1 MDLMFDMDDEEV
13 LAGGTS
19 PTPRTTLEPTID
31 TKIDSAVRK
40 ISWAEPRSIPDENE
54 LPSTPTGLG
63 IQTTNEHQPA
73 GAKMWSSPALPSSK
87 LDMKEIMA
95 QASSSRT
102 SALSQSI
109 SAQKAQDEATNKQA
123 RLKLSQK
130 ERKKQQQIMQQSMDK
145 PQISLNKE
153 DSKPA
158 SPWQVAGLGQKTS
171 LKDVLSK
178 PKSSTA
184 LTGTALAS
192 PIPSGG
198 STPRRTASPDTRFAG
213 QSRNGNNSNTKKG
226 QSSSAGSLRP
236 TIDSC
241 FTKSSPIV
249 PHSKSYTTPVGK
261 AEPSLQL
268 SMSDIIGQQRREQEV
283 IKEAVAKRSL
293 QEIQE
298 EQAFQEWWD
307 QESRRAQ
314 EQEAARTKNAQSTK
328 GSKSGGGRGTG
339 GSRGR
344 GGRGRGDAAQA
355 RARGRGQEK
364 AQEKTAAQQ

>member
-1 MDLMFDMDDEEV
+1 MGNLLNAIGPCAVTAFKDNALEYLCLQLESMLENHLLNDLDSDLLLELDEVVRANQLNCLPFAKSGRAELLLHERHPSLAEEIDEEKQRRLKEMAFRMNLKDDDHKLSSSYKGRVGSLDDFAPGSPSQEKQRRKSKTPRNAPFSPSIRPKDSAMDLMFDMDDEEV

-63 IQTTNEHQPA
+63 IQKTNEHQPA
-73 GAKMWSSPALPSSK
+73 GAKTWSSPALPSSK

-153 DSKPA
+153 EGRRKRRRRLLP
-158 SPWQVAGLGQKTS
+158 
-171 LKDVLSK
+171 
-178 PKSSTA
+178 SS
-184 LTGTALAS
+184 
-192 PIPSGG
+192 
-198 STPRRTASPDTRFAG
+198 
-213 QSRNGNNSNTKKG
+213 NGFVHMC
-226 QSSSAGSLRP
+226 
-236 TIDSC
+236 I
-241 FTKSSPIV
+241 
-249 PHSKSYTTPVGK
+249 Y
-261 AEPSLQL
+261 
-268 SMSDIIGQQRREQEV
+268 
-283 IKEAVAKRSL
+283 
-293 QEIQE
+293 
-298 EQAFQEWWD
+298 
-307 QESRRAQ
+307 SRR
-314 EQEAARTKNAQSTK
+314 R
-328 GSKSGGGRGTG
+328 SG
-339 GSRGR
+339 
-344 GGRGRGDAAQA
+344 
-355 RARGRGQEK
+355 
-364 AQEKTAAQQ
+364 